1 MSSNSWSA
9 KMVKAKGETKKS
21 AIKSNWDEDDIS
33 VTPNNVT
40 VVKKKKSAN
49 AMKDSTAAV
58 KKSVKDGKITKKV
71 SKKGAKK
78 ASDDFGASLNKLK
91 EIDPEFYKVNV
102 TSCTFCFILL
112 LNYLVAITSFFSR
125 SLIVL
130 GRK

>member
-1 MSSNSWSA
+1 
-9 KMVKAKGETKKS
+9 MVKAKGETKKS

-58 KKSVKDGKITKKV
+58 RKTVKDGKITKKM

-78 ASDDFGASLNKLK
+78 ASDDDDFGASLNKLK

-102 TSCTFCFILL
+102 TSCTFYFILL
-112 LNYLVAITSFFSR
+112 LNYLVAITSFFLVR
-125 SLIVL
+125 
-130 GRK
+130 